1 MERNIYPIF
10 DKTLSRKDKERQ
22 LHQRGITLW
31 FTGLSGSGKSTIAVA
46 LERKL
51 TSNGL
56 LCKVLDGD
64 SLRSG
69 LNSDL
74 GFSEEERAENIRR
87 TAEVCKLFN
96 DTGIITIAALVS
108 PSNYLR
114 EIARSIIGSESLLEI
129 YISTPLSVCEKR
141 DVKGLYAKARMG
153 GISDFTGI
161 SAQFEPPKSPDIN
174 IDTTG
179 RSVDSCVSEIM
190 NCIESKIEYELQY

>member
-10 DKTLSRKDKERQ
+10 DKTLSREDKEIQ

-51 TSNGL
+51 TAKGL

-64 SLRSG
+64 SLRCG

-74 GFSEEERAENIRR
+74 GFSEQDRAENIRR

-96 DTGIITIAALVS
+96 ETGIITIAAFVS
-108 PSNYLR
+108 PCNLLR
-114 EIARSIIGSESLLEI
+114 EEAKIIIGSDRMLEI
-129 YISTPLSVCEKR
+129 YISTPLSVCEER
-141 DVKGLYAKARMG
+141 DVKGLYAKARAG
-153 GISDFTGI
+153 GISNFTGI
-161 SAQFEPPKSPDIN
+161 SSKFEVPQNPDIN
-174 IDTTG
+174 IDTTE
-179 RSVDSCVSEIM
+179 RSVDSCVDEIM
-190 NCIESKIEYELQY
+190 NFIESKVAYELQY

>member
-22 LHQRGITLW
+22 LHQKGLTLW

-74 GFSEEERAENIRR
+74 GFSEEERAENVRR

-114 EIARSIIGSESLLEI
+114 EIARSIIGSDSLLEI
-129 YISTPLSVCEKR
+129 YISTPLSVCEQR

-161 SAQFEPPKSPDIN
+161 SAQFEAPKSPDIN

-190 NCIESKIEYELQY
+190 KHIESKIEYELQY

>member
-10 DKTLSRKDKERQ
+10 DKTLSREDKERQ

-51 TSNGL
+51 TAKGL

-64 SLRSG
+64 SLRCG

-74 GFSEEERAENIRR
+74 GFSEQDRAENIRR

-96 DTGIITIAALVS
+96 ETGIITIAAFVS
-108 PSNYLR
+108 PCNHLR
-114 EIARSIIGSESLLEI
+114 EEAKIIIGSDRMLEI
-129 YISTPLSVCEKR
+129 YISTPLSVCEER
-141 DVKGLYAKARMG
+141 DVKGLYAKARAG
-153 GISDFTGI
+153 GISNFTGI
-161 SAQFEPPKSPDIN
+161 SSKFEVPQNPDIN
-174 IDTTG
+174 IDTTE
-179 RSVDSCVSEIM
+179 RSVDSCVDEIM
-190 NCIESKIEYELQY
+190 NFIESKVAYELQY